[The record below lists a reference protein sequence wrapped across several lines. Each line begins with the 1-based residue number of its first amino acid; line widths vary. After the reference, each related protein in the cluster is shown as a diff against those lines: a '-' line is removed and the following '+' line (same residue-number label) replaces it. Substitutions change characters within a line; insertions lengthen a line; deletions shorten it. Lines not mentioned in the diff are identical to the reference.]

1 MAQCGRTILLQIV
14 LIFGGLT
21 TVAAGQTQLAL
32 TNADPIAGGALLFHG
47 NYCGPGN
54 RGPNM
59 PPTDALDRACM
70 HHDACTPGSELPKCA
85 CNARLRYEANLVTA
99 DPRQP
104 PDLQAL
110 AGAVETGANFLP
122 CKP

>member
-1 MAQCGRTILLQIV
+1 MKSAAQTILLPIV

-21 TVAAGQTQLAL
+21 TVATGQTQLGRAG
-32 TNADPIAGGALLFHG
+32 ADPFAGGALLFHG

-54 RGPNM
+54 RGPSM

-70 HHDACTPGSELPKCA
+70 HHDACTPGSELPRCA
-85 CNARLRYEANLVTA
+85 CNARLRYEASLVAA

-110 AGAVETGANFLP
+110 AGALETGANFLP